1 MVQKIKFMSKFVI
14 CFFLLSQM
22 AFAQKSVKV
31 CGYYVCA
38 FDKKEINS
46 FYENKLRQLEG
57 KSFSQMVDFSKQSEI
72 IITEIDGRKIFC
84 NERESLR
91 SCYLKKTSISKTDT
105 VVVFPD
111 DPRDAEKFERGG
123 IKLNDI
129 IKTAFLK
136 DNALSLSPYYECSIE
151 NKLLKYFYF
160 EGDAIFLSIDSLRD
174 KSSWDILADYG
185 LYGSKY
191 AIFVNYV
198 NKCTPYKLIDGC
210 KPWFPFSK

>member
-1 MVQKIKFMSKFVI
+1 MVLKVKIMNKLVI
-14 CFFLLSQM
+14 CFFLLSQI

-38 FDKKEINS
+38 FDKKEIVS

-57 KSFSQMVDFSKQSEI
+57 KSFSQMVDFSKQKKI
-72 IITEIDGRKIFC
+72 LITEIDGRKIFD
-84 NERESLR
+84 NERDILR
-91 SCYLKKTSISKTDT
+91 SCYFECKTDT
-105 VVVFPD
+105 AVVFPD

-129 IKTAFLK
+129 IKTAFFK
-136 DNALSLSPYYECSIE
+136 DNALSLSPYYECLGE

-160 EGDAIFLSIDSLRD
+160 EGDAYLQSTDRLRD
-174 KSSWDILADYG
+174 NRSWEILADYG

-191 AIFVNYV
+191 AIFVNRV

-210 KPWFPFSK
+210 KPWFPFDK